1 MTTDT
6 FKKINHF
13 DWLKFKAW
21 INFLMRYDSTNVY
34 WIWNSVFNKVFWTR
48 NVIFDELMIFDD
60 NIEVVRLELKKIQI
74 VQNMSFDQL
83 IEFLQ

>member
-1 MTTDT
+1 MTTDIL
-6 FKKINHF
+6 KKINHF
-13 DWLKFKAW
+13 DWLKFKTW
-21 INFLMRYDSTNVY
+21 IDFLISYDSINVY
-34 WIWNSVFNKVFWTR
+34 QIWNSVFNKVFWTR

-60 NIEVVRLELKKIQI
+60 NIKVVRLELKKIQI